1 MKTMPSAI
9 KHVTG
14 VQARETC
21 NRWQARENTQPVNCQ
36 ARENLHAMLPLRLVS
51 LQPARLINK
60 QHVCVSWLDDLTSV
74 VQ

>member
-1 MKTMPSAI
+1 MPSAI

-21 NRWQARENTQPVNCQ
+21 NRWQARENTQPASCQ
-36 ARENLHAMLPLRLVS
+36 ARENLHAMLRLGLVS

-60 QHVCVSWLDDLTSV
+60 KHVCVSWSDGLTSV
-74 VQ
+74 AE